1 MKKILLILIMCLS
14 LVGCKQKEEKFYF
27 DDEYYKSNE
36 LINADS
42 NKINEL
48 VKNEKSFGVILY
60 TPGCTSCIK
69 FESLMETFRQEK
81 NMSFY
86 NLSAEEMQKTIIN
99 DYVKYTPSLILFN
112 KGEVVSYLDAA
123 SDEDLKYYES
133 IENFTEWISKY
144 VILEK

>member
-1 MKKILLILIMCLS
+1 MKKLLLILLTCL
-14 LVGCKQKEEKFYF
+14 LVVGCTKKEEKFYF
-27 DDEYYKSNE
+27 DDEYYQSTE
-36 LINADS
+36 LINTNS
-42 NKINEL
+42 SEINKLIDE
-48 VKNEKSFGVILY
+48 KKSFGVILY

-123 SDEDLKYYES
+123 SDNDLKYYES
-133 IENFTEWISKY
+133 LDNFTEWISKY